1 MASSW
6 FLIIFIEPLIIFPLL
21 SSSTQLNSKTSP
33 YPIPTSPAFLTHS
46 PPPSPFQE
54 LSPDIAPLLPSPG
67 GVLPSP
73 TESSIPTI
81 PSTPSPPNPDEVV
94 APGPDSAL
102 SPLGALPAS
111 SAAPQSLINFSVAVG
126 FIAYWSISAV

>member
-1 MASSW
+1 MAS
-6 FLIIFIEPLIIFPLL
+6 FCFFIVLIVPLMIFPLL

-33 YPIPTSPAFLTHS
+33 YPISTSPPFLTNP
-46 PPPSPFQE
+46 PPPSPLQE

-73 TESSIPTI
+73 TVSSVPTI

-94 APGPDSAL
+94 APGPASAF

-111 SAAPQSLINFSVAVG
+111 SASPRNLINFAIAVG
-126 FIAYWSISAV
+126 CIAYWSI